1 MLKTSQE
8 YIYQPLRTELSN
20 TLSSINKSEKIDLD
34 DLNDDNEYPSALSI
48 PGSDNKICVKYLSAL
63 IRLADEID
71 VTAARNS
78 KIEYDLSKITKE
90 IDLNLHFFS
99 NLYYT

>member
-34 DLNDDNEYPSALSI
+34 DLNDDNEDDDSRIILDEKADKDLRRYFSKDKEEDGATPGKTSAQ
-48 PGSDNKICVKYLSAL
+48 
-63 IRLADEID
+63 
-71 VTAARNS
+71 
-78 KIEYDLSKITKE
+78 
-90 IDLNLHFFS
+90 
-99 NLYYT
+99 